1 MYRSAIR
8 ELNGQMEQSM
18 YLRICV
24 SFAKQGNPCERED
37 MGREDPGGY
46 FPGAACRVVF
56 PMHIQRRSRG
66 KKSFEKLWF
75 RR

>member
-8 ELNGQMEQSM
+8 ELIGQMEQSM
-18 YLRICV
+18 YLMTSV
-24 SFAKQGNPCERED
+24 SFAKQGVPCERED

-56 PMHIQRRSRG
+56 PMYSERRS
-66 KKSFEKLWF
+66 
-75 RR
+75 